1 MKPLTIRI
9 RANTK
14 ESLESEADEYDVSV
28 SEYVR
33 ELIDKGREYDEIADR
48 LDEKEERIRDLE
60 QELADRPDTAD
71 ELDELREEVARLESV
86 ADDRDRL
93 AEEVE
98 ELEAEVDSLE
108 ARNRDLTN
116 QLAESNRRIDG
127 AAELVEYVEEE
138 RSLAQRREER
148 EKQKDEAGV
157 LKRAKWWLVGMPSEQ
172 RE

>member
-60 QELADRPDTAD
+60 QELADRPDED
-71 ELDELREEVARLESV
+71 GDVDELREEVAR
-86 ADDRDRL
+86 
-93 AEEVE
+93 
-98 ELEAEVDSLE
+98 LE

-116 QLAESNRRIDG
+116 QLAESNRRID
-127 AAELVEYVEEE
+127 AANEIVEY
-138 RSLAQRREER
+138 A
-148 EKQKDEAGV
+148 KDERTAQQRYREAGLLGKMKYTV
-157 LKRAKWWLVGMPSEQ
+157 FGMPSDDGE
-172 RE
+172 E

>member
-1 MKPLTIRI
+1 VKPLTIRI

-33 ELIDKGREYDEIADR
+33 ELIEKGREYDDLADR
-48 LDEKEERIRDLE
+48 LDAREERIAELE
-60 QELADRPDTAD
+60 RRLAEEAD
-71 ELDELREEVARLESV
+71 ADAEIEELREEVARLETE
-86 ADDRDRL
+86 RDRL
-93 AEEVE
+93 AEEVDD
-98 ELEAEVDSLE
+98 LGGKIDSLE

-157 LKRAKWWLVGMPSEQ
+157 LKRAKWWLVGMPSDEE

>member
-33 ELIDKGREYDEIADR
+33 ELIDKGREYDELAER
-48 LDEKEERIRDLE
+48 LDAKEERVAELE
-60 QELADRPDTAD
+60 RELGERPDTA
-71 ELDELREEVARLESV
+71 EEVEELREEVDRLEDA
-86 ADDRDRL
+86 ADERDRL
-93 AEEVE
+93 AERVE

-157 LKRAKWWLVGMPSEQ
+157 LKRAKWWLVGMPSE
-172 RE
+172 EPE